1 MFFGAKLLAF
11 DAIIEER
18 KKRNEDYAT
27 IQAER
32 DQFEL
37 DDLMSRV
44 ERYPNDMHL
53 RYELGSL
60 QVRYEY
66 YDESIKH
73 LQLAQK
79 SPKNRH
85 EAL

>member
-37 DDLMSRV
+37 DDLM
-44 ERYPNDMHL
+44 
-53 RYELGSL
+53 
-60 QVRYEY
+60 
-66 YDESIKH
+66 
-73 LQLAQK
+73 
-79 SPKNRH
+79 
-85 EAL
+85 